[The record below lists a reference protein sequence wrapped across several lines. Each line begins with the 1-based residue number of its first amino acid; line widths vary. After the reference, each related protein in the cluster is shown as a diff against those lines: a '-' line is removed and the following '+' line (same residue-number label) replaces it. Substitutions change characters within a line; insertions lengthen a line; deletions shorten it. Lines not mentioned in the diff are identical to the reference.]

1 MKEGLLELT
10 RDALSI
16 LCCITQLPGSSKQP
30 NTSHLDILIYIRS
43 EELYI
48 ISHTLGTHN
57 TMIVNGEWGVLKKF
71 PISSEYNQ
79 LTDLQSDCFRYGILG
94 LLQPNA
100 VDHRLQNIKGHHGNI
115 VNSHENRDCFSIMCV
130 KLADA
135 YNILMSHFMFLIER
149 MILTTRNHRKKCQK
163 KNRKTHRKLLLNQRE
178 NR

>member
-71 PISSEYNQ
+71 PSSSEYNQ

-100 VDHRLQNIKGHHGNI
+100 VDHRLQDKGP
-115 VNSHENRDCFSIMCV
+115 
-130 KLADA
+130 
-135 YNILMSHFMFLIER
+135 
-149 MILTTRNHRKKCQK
+149 
-163 KNRKTHRKLLLNQRE
+163 
-178 NR
+178 